1 MRLLLKSVLVIGA
14 LLILGAG
21 ILAWRLS
28 QRPISLAP
36 FQPILESLLERGSPF
51 LLTFAQP
58 SLVWLRDENAAALE
72 VRDVEARTKEGQLVA
87 SAPMLRGTI
96 AVGPLLL
103 ERRID
108 LVEVQLDLPEIQLTR
123 GDDGKLVLSFAGQ
136 LAAVPL
142 GQAAGGG
149 GLEALF
155 GDATGAADPRLAE
168 LRLVQV
174 TAPSLQFVDTAS
186 GKHATATD
194 AAFEL
199 TREGGIWRASLG
211 ARLGDGRIEA
221 TGEPAAT
228 PPQQQLTLELQDF
241 LANDLAVF
249 APDLPLAGLALPVSG
264 SVRFLLDPSAATV
277 GAGTIDLTT
286 GSGKVGAPALGLPP
300 IAVRRGELRARVETG
315 WRRGAIDR
323 LELVTDEFTLGLS
336 GTLGE
341 VDGRFQADVK
351 LDATDLNVAEVL
363 QLWPEKVAGEA
374 RGWVAGNVTA
384 GQFTAATLRVADQSP
399 HPDQLDVGGGFGFSG
414 VTVRYLETMPPA
426 TGLAGTASL
435 AGDSLAFTVTG
446 GRTGEVEIGKGDVA
460 LSNLLGEGIA
470 QLQAKAEL
478 NSTVPAAM
486 RLLDAEPV
494 ALGKAT
500 GLSPQAAKG
509 RQATKL
515 EIGLPLL
522 DEIPAGRIRYKATTR
537 LTDLEVS
544 DVRPGYGVTAKTLA
558 VAADQAGVSAKG
570 DVRLN
575 GVPLTVDWRENA
587 APVKGV
593 QRQVKA
599 TGKLDAAAAKALRF
613 DWPSAVAGS
622 VGVDATMVEGRSP
635 LRTVDVALDLRG
647 ASVHVPGI
655 VLWKRQGEPGS
666 ASAKL
671 VQPDE
676 GRLTVDQAK
685 VDVAGWLAEG
695 GAALQLDPLR
705 PERLSIARL
714 RTPHGDLTGQVAL
727 ERGVWRGRVD
737 VGRLDVRPLLQA
749 DGPAGSGASLEV
761 PDLAL
766 QVSAQRLRF
775 GDAPL
780 SRLSGSVERRGG
792 IWRTAKLRGHVEDS
806 EVSLDL
812 DTPKQRSALTVRG
825 SDAGW
830 LIRAFASSDRG
841 VRGGTFRLSADLDQ
855 ARTATSGSGELKIRD
870 FTMWGAP
877 TIARI
882 VSLAS
887 FSGLGNALS
896 GRGVPVTRL
905 VIPFEL
911 QGERLRI
918 DQARLVGSDIG
929 ARADGTIDF
938 ATDRLDISG
947 TVAPAYTVNRI
958 LARVPILGQIMSG
971 GRSDAALAAT
981 FSVTGSLADPQVSVN
996 PLAALVPGLVR
1007 DLFGALTADDRS
1019 DLARTDSR

>member
-1 MRLLLKSVLVIGA
+1 
-14 LLILGAG
+14 
-21 ILAWRLS
+21 
-28 QRPISLAP
+28 
-36 FQPILESLLERGSPF
+36 
-51 LLTFAQP
+51 
-58 SLVWLRDENAAALE
+58 
-72 VRDVEARTKEGQLVA
+72 
-87 SAPMLRGTI
+87 
-96 AVGPLLL
+96 
-103 ERRID
+103 
-108 LVEVQLDLPEIQLTR
+108 
-123 GDDGKLVLSFAGQ
+123 
-136 LAAVPL
+136 
-142 GQAAGGG
+142 
-149 GLEALF
+149 
-155 GDATGAADPRLAE
+155 
-168 LRLVQV
+168 
-174 TAPSLQFVDTAS
+174 
-186 GKHATATD
+186 
-194 AAFEL
+194 
-199 TREGGIWRASLG
+199 
-211 ARLGDGRIEA
+211 
-221 TGEPAAT
+221 
-228 PPQQQLTLELQDF
+228 
-241 LANDLAVF
+241 
-249 APDLPLAGLALPVSG
+249 
-264 SVRFLLDPSAATV
+264 
-277 GAGTIDLTT
+277 
-286 GSGKVGAPALGLPP
+286 
-300 IAVRRGELRARVETG
+300 
-315 WRRGAIDR
+315 
-323 LELVTDEFTLGLS
+323 
-336 GTLGE
+336 
-341 VDGRFQADVK
+341 
-351 LDATDLNVAEVL
+351 
-363 QLWPEKVAGEA
+363 
-374 RGWVAGNVTA
+374 
-384 GQFTAATLRVADQSP
+384 
-399 HPDQLDVGGGFGFSG
+399 
-414 VTVRYLETMPPA
+414 MPPA
-426 TGLAGTASL
+426 TGLTGTASL
-435 AGDSLAFTVTG
+435 AGDSLVFALSG
-446 GRTGEVEIGKGDVA
+446 GRTGEVAIGKGDVA
-460 LSNLLGEGIA
+460 LSNLLGEGIT
-470 QLQAKAEL
+470 QLQAKIEL
-478 NSTVPAAM
+478 SSTVPAAM
-486 RLLDAEPV
+486 QLLDAEPV
-494 ALGKAT
+494 ALRKAT
-500 GLSPQAAKG
+500 GLSPHAAKG

-515 EIGLPLL
+515 EVGLPLL
-522 DEIPAGRIRYKATTR
+522 DEIPAGRIRYNASTR

-544 DVRPGYGVTAKTLA
+544 EVWPGYGIAAKTLA
-558 VAADQAGVSAKG
+558 VAADQARVSAKG

-575 GVPLTVDWRENA
+575 GVPLAVDWRENA

-593 QRQVKA
+593 QRQVNA
-599 TGKLDAAAAKALRF
+599 TGTLDAAAAKALRF
-613 DWPSAVAGS
+613 DWPAAVAGP
-622 VGVDATMVEGRSP
+622 VGIDATMVEGKSP

-655 VLWKRQGEPGS
+655 VLWKRRGEPGS

-671 VQPDE
+671 VQADE
-676 GRLTVDQAK
+676 GRVTVDHAK

-695 GAALQLDPLR
+695 GAALRLDPLR
-705 PERLSIARL
+705 AERLSVARL
-714 RTPHGDLTGQVAL
+714 RTPHGDLTGEVAL
-727 ERGVWRGRVD
+727 ERGAWRGRVD

-749 DGPAGSGASLEV
+749 DGPAGGGSPEV

-766 QVSAQRLRF
+766 QVSAQRLRL

-792 IWRTAKLRGHVEDS
+792 IWRAAKLRGHVEDS

-812 DTPKQRSALTVRG
+812 DTPKQRSALTLRG

-981 FSVTGSLADPQVSVN
+981 FSVTGSLTDPQVSVN
-996 PLAALVPGLVR
+996 PLAALVPGLIR